1 LRYHQTPVRHAVSM
15 SMCFPIKRIGVFLL
29 TLLAIVV
36 VAVAG
41 RSSLAGAVRDAQTE
55 VELVAQAQSV
65 QPGGTV
71 WVGVSFRPDPGWHV
85 YWKNPGDSGL
95 APTIEWRLPDG
106 WSVGEVRWPYPE
118 RIDQPPLTTYGYTD
132 AVLLMVEVRAAEQVA
147 AGGAATI
154 GATVRWLACEVEC
167 VPGSAELTLELPV
180 RSEPPQPDARWAPV
194 FAAMRD
200 RLPIATDEWMVSAA
214 ASPSVIRLQIAS
226 ERLGVESL
234 GAVQFFPEDAQLIR
248 HAAAQR
254 VARIDGGVALE
265 LERSTARAE
274 PVERLRGVLVAEGG
288 WRGPGSERAL
298 AVDVAVGSVTTLAP
312 IGATLVST
320 PMAGQGAR
328 PAAGWGIVVSLIFA
342 FIGGMI
348 LNLMPCVL
356 PIVSLKILG
365 FVGQAGDDPGKL
377 LRNGWVF
384 AAGVVTSF
392 WLLAGALLALRAGGQ
407 HVGWGFQLQSPPF
420 LVALASLFFLFG
432 LNLFGVF
439 EIGTSVAGRSGQW
452 LSGSRGSSAFLS
464 GVLATVVATPC
475 TAPFMGSALGVAL
488 TQPVPVALGI
498 FTALGAGMATPYLI
512 LCAFPRLVRLVPK
525 PGPWMEALKQL
536 LGFLLMAT
544 VVWLVW
550 VLGLQAGHG
559 ASAQLL
565 LGLLVVAVGAWIM
578 GRWATPMRGAA
589 ARGVARVLGVGLIA
603 AGVAVGMMGAQA
615 APVGAIDATASMTPS
630 GDGIAWESYD
640 EARVDA
646 LRRAGTPVF
655 IDFTAAWCLTCQV
668 NERVVLN
675 ARDVVD
681 AFKRHGVVAMKAD
694 WTSYDERVTQALARF
709 GRGSVPLYVLYGAQP
724 EASPELLPELLTP
737 SIVLKAL
744 ERAAVSEER

>member
-1 LRYHQTPVRHAVSM
+1 MMRWIWRCAIGLAVVSIAT
-15 SMCFPIKRIGVFLL
+15 SLWL
-29 TLLAIVV
+29 SE
-36 VAVAG
+36 AG
-41 RSSLAGAVRDAQTE
+41 AGAVRDAQTE

-65 QPGGTV
+65 QPGGAV

-95 APTIEWRLPDG
+95 APTIEWRLPEG

-132 AVLLMVEVRAAEQVA
+132 AVLLMVEMRAAEQAA
-147 AGGAATI
+147 AGSTTTI
-154 GATVRWLACEVEC
+154 GATARWLACEVEC
-167 VPGSAELTLELPV
+167 VPGNAELTLELPV
-180 RSEPPQPDARWAPV
+180 RSEPPQPGARWAPV

-200 RLPIATDEWMVSAA
+200 RWPITTDEWTVSAA
-214 ASPSVIRLQIAS
+214 ASPSIIRLQITS
-226 ERLGVESL
+226 EHLGAESL
-234 GAVQFFPEDAQLIR
+234 GAVQFFSEDAQLIR

-254 VARIDGGVALE
+254 LARIDGGVVLE
-265 LERSTARAE
+265 LERSAARVE
-274 PVERLRGVLVAEGG
+274 PVERLRGMLVAEGG
-288 WRGPGSERAL
+288 WRGYGSERAL
-298 AVDVAVGSVTTLAP
+298 AVDAEVQLVTSLES
-312 IGATLVST
+312 IGAVPVST
-320 PMAGQGAR
+320 PIAGAEAR
-328 PAAGWGIVVSLIFA
+328 PVAGWRIAVSLLFA

-377 LRNGWVF
+377 LKHGWVF
-384 AAGVVTSF
+384 ALGVVTSF

-488 TQPVPVALGI
+488 AQPVPVALGI
-498 FTALGAGMATPYLI
+498 FTALGAGMATPYLV
-512 LCAFPRLVRLVPK
+512 LCAFPHLVRLVPK
-525 PGPWMEALKQL
+525 PGPWMETLKHV

-578 GRWATPMRGAA
+578 GRWATPVRGATV
-589 ARGVARVLGVGLIA
+589 RGVARVLGVGLIA
-603 AGVAVGMMGAQA
+603 SGVAIGIVGAQP
-615 APVGAIDATASMTPS
+615 APVGAARAAASTTQPS
-630 GDGIAWESYD
+630 GGIAWEPYD
-640 EARVDA
+640 EARVDE
-646 LRRAGTPVF
+646 LRRAGTPLF

-675 ARDVVD
+675 AREVVE

-694 WTSYDERVTQALARF
+694 WTSYDERITQALARF
-709 GRGSVPLYVLYGAQP
+709 GRGSVPLYVLYGLQP
-724 EASPELLPELLTP
+724 EASPEILPELLTP
-737 SIVLKAL
+737 SIVLEAL
-744 ERAAVSEER
+744 ERATSE